1 MRMGSCNAACSQA
14 VPECSHHYD
23 HLAWAGQAKESLGMK
38 PNNSSC
44 RMTVETKP
52 ASKSYSG
59 SGSEILTMLDIF
71 ELAHFRVYVVDVLSR
86 EVVYAN
92 HNLPL
97 QEACGYAKCYQM
109 FYHEDSPC
117 TSCKI
122 TELVDA
128 AGRPN
133 GRIVT
138 SERFNEGEDRWYHL
152 RDGTLTLSDGRTA
165 MYSFATDIG
174 EIKEMQNNLAE
185 AHAELALK
193 NQLLERLSITD
204 VLTGLFNRRKF
215 DEVFSLECER
225 ARRTQSPLAV
235 IIADIDN
242 FKSVNDIHGHQV
254 GDQLLVEI
262 AGILQHGVRKVDT
275 VARWGGEEFVI
286 LCPATNL
293 AGACAVAEN
302 IRTEIENYVSPL
314 VGCKTCC
321 FGVAE
326 YRPDE
331 APEVVI
337 KHADEAL
344 YRAKNGGRN
353 QVCAG

>member
-1 MRMGSCNAACSQA
+1 MPTAQ
-14 VPECSHHYD
+14 E
-23 HLAWAGQAKESLGMK
+23 
-38 PNNSSC
+38 
-44 RMTVETKP
+44 
-52 ASKSYSG
+52 
-59 SGSEILTMLDIF
+59 IF
-71 ELAHFRVYVVDVLSR
+71 ELAQIRVYVVDVSSH

-92 HNLPL
+92 HNL
-97 QEACGYAKCYQM
+97 QMQNARNNVKCYQM
-109 FYHEDSPC
+109 FYHENSPC
-117 TSCKI
+117 LSCKI
-122 TELVDA
+122 TELLDA

-152 RDGTLTLSDGRTA
+152 REGTLTLSDGRTA

-193 NQLLERLSITD
+193 NQLLERFSITD

-215 DEVFSLECER
+215 DEVFSVECER
-225 ARRTQSPLAV
+225 ARRTQLPLSV
-235 IIADIDN
+235 MIADIDK

-254 GDQLLVEI
+254 GDQMLVKI
-262 AGILQHGVRKVDT
+262 AEILQQGVRKVDT
-275 VARWGGEEFVI
+275 VARWGGEEFAI
-286 LCPATNL
+286 LCPATSLN
-293 AGACAVAEN
+293 GACAVAEN
-302 IRTEIENYVSPL
+302 IRAEIENTDFPV
-314 VGCKTCC
+314 VGSKTCC

-326 YRPDE
+326 YHPDE
-331 APEVVI
+331 APEAVI